1 MENNLSSSVDDELE
15 KLVSSNADI
24 SSQYVIFSNISD
36 EVYAINV
43 AKVEGL
49 LIYKELSVAKSSNQS
64 SAVVGVSKIRDK
76 MVTIINFD
84 KWMGKDSKDS
94 DYELLM
100 LCQYGGKDIG
110 LLIQNVISIMSIESD
125 KLFNNSNQDEK
136 VLHICEIDIKRE
148 KKLCLIFDGDKLLL
162 DIFPDMIENRNFKKE
177 DKVKIDK
184 KILFADDS
192 KIVQKIIKNFFDDM
206 ELNFEIFSNG
216 KELLDRLEEIG
227 LEDVGVIITD
237 IEMPVID
244 GLKLLSELRA
254 NPKTKEVP
262 IIVNT
267 NMASGVLKT
276 KATELGASYVINKI
290 DLKELYSS
298 ILAFSK

>member
-1 MENNLSSSVDDELE
+1 MESNLSSSVDDELE
-15 KLVSSNADI
+15 KLVSSNADV

-36 EVYAINV
+36 EAYAINV

-49 LIYKELSVAKSSNQS
+49 LIYKELSIAKSSNQN

-76 MVTIINFD
+76 MVTIVNFD
-84 KWMGKDSKDS
+84 KWIGKDSSDS

-100 LCQYGGKDIG
+100 LCQYGGRDIG
-110 LLIQNVISIMSIESD
+110 LLIQNVISIMSIDSD
-125 KLFNNSNQDEK
+125 KLYDNANQDEK
-136 VLHICEIDIKRE
+136 ISYISEIDIKRE
-148 KKLCLIFDGDKLLL
+148 KKLCLLFDGDKLLV
-162 DIFPDMIENRNFKKE
+162 DIFPDTIENRNFKRE
-177 DKVKIDK
+177 DKVKISK

-192 KIVQKIIKNFFDDM
+192 KIIQKIIKNFFDDM

-216 KELLDRLEEIG
+216 KELLDRLEEININ
-227 LEDVGVIITD
+227 EVGVIITD
-237 IEMPVID
+237 IEMPVVD
-244 GLKLLSELRA
+244 GLKVLSALRE
-254 NPKTKEVP
+254 NPKTKEIP

-267 NMASGVLKT
+267 NMASGVIKT
-276 KATELGASYVINKI
+276 KALELGATYVISKI